1 MGMLRQRTVARRTAV
16 TQQAVER
23 ALGKLLTD
31 ENFRERF
38 FENPEGARWEAGL
51 ALSPIELEALA
62 RVPRHALVSLHD
74 DLNKRI
80 GRPCLDPD
88 RRSRETDRGSLDRDR
103 GKAGKVGRP

>member
-38 FENPEGARWEAGL
+38 FENPEGASWEAGL

-74 DLNKRI
+74 DLDKRI
-80 GRPCLDPD
+80 SRPCLDPG
-88 RRSRETDRGSLDRDR
+88 RRSRETDRGSLERDR

>member
-1 MGMLRQRTVARRTAV
+1 V

-38 FENPEGARWEAGL
+38 FENPEAASWEAGL

-62 RVPRHALVSLHD
+62 RVPRHALASFTM
-74 DLNKRI
+74 I
-80 GRPCLDPD
+80 
-88 RRSRETDRGSLDRDR
+88 STRGS
-103 GKAGKVGRP
+103 AGPRSIRIAIERKQER